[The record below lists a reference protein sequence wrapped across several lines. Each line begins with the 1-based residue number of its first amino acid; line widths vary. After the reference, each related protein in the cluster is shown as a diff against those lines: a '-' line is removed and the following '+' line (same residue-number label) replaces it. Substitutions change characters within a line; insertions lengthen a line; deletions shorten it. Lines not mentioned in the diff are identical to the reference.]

1 MLSRQIRHQRS
12 KYVVDIRA
20 EGLGWCT
27 AMRVIA
33 SAVCYDERKK
43 HVDIVQILSKL
54 QVEQER
60 RGIQATSVSGQN
72 SMSLQSI
79 HA

>member
-20 EGLGWCT
+20 EGLGWWT
-27 AMRVIA
+27 AMRIIA
-33 SAVCYDERKK
+33 SAVCYDEGKK
-43 HVDIVQILSKL
+43 HVDIIQILSKL

-60 RGIQATSVSGQN
+60 QGIHATSVSGQS
-72 SMSLQSI
+72 SMSPQSI
-79 HA
+79 LA